1 MASSYGGLMTTKL
14 KIDLTQGILEVEG
27 SETFVK
33 AIYRDFKTQFL
44 GEEAV
49 EEEKSNSTRPK
60 RRRKT
65 KSTKAKATPPAQP
78 EKVDELAPPDQK
90 PESPPSPDGP
100 LEAPAPARKRPS
112 QTYTYMEDLE
122 LKATADHLSLVEF
135 MDSKLP
141 ITNEERN
148 LVFLYYLQYIIKH
161 KPIKLDDI
169 YTCYVTGKIR
179 VPLNIEQSLQKT
191 ADSVNWIKIT
201 KNGNMTVTAEG
212 KRYVEEQL
220 PKKVK
225 G

>member
-1 MASSYGGLMTTKL
+1 MTTKL

-49 EEEKSNSTRPK
+49 EGEKSNSPRLK
-60 RRRKT
+60 RGHKT
-65 KSTKAKATPPAQP
+65 NSAKAKAAPPAPP
-78 EKVDELAPPDQK
+78 EKIDEPAPPDQK
-90 PESPPSPDGP
+90 PEASTPPDVP
-100 LEAPAPARKRPS
+100 LEQAPVKKRPS

-122 LKATADHLSLVEF
+122 LKATTDHLSLVEF

-148 LVFLYYLQYIIKH
+148 LVFLYYLQYVIKR

-169 YTCYVTGKIR
+169 YTCYVTGRIR

-201 KNGNMTVTAEG
+201 KNGSMNVTSEG

>member
-1 MASSYGGLMTTKL
+1 
-14 KIDLTQGILEVEG
+14 
-27 SETFVK
+27 
-33 AIYRDFKTQFL
+33 
-44 GEEAV
+44 
-49 EEEKSNSTRPK
+49 
-60 RRRKT
+60 
-65 KSTKAKATPPAQP
+65 
-78 EKVDELAPPDQK
+78 
-90 PESPPSPDGP
+90 
-100 LEAPAPARKRPS
+100 
-112 QTYTYMEDLE
+112 MEDLE

-161 KPIKLDDI
+161 KPIKLDDV
-169 YTCYVTGKIR
+169 YTCYVTGRIR

-201 KNGNMTVTAEG
+201 KNGSMNVTSEG
-212 KRYVEEQL
+212 KRYVEDQL

>member
-1 MASSYGGLMTTKL
+1 MTTKL

-44 GEEAV
+44 GDEAV
-49 EEEKSNSTRPK
+49 EAETGNSTRPK

-65 KSTKAKATPPAQP
+65 NDAKAKAAPPAQP
-78 EKVDELAPPDQK
+78 EKIDEPAPPAPK
-90 PESPPSPDGP
+90 PEVPTQPAVPPEPT
-100 LEAPAPARKRPS
+100 PAKKRPS

-161 KPIKLDDI
+161 KPIKLDDV
-169 YTCYVTGKIR
+169 YTCYVTGRIR

-201 KNGNMTVTAEG
+201 KNGSMNVTAEG